1 MCHVRWKLLPIL
13 CVTVLAHAWA
23 ANGQTV
29 DESFRSDIRKLLEI
43 TGSVQL
49 GNQAASLFT
58 GQLLDTLKKAQPSI
72 PDRALVIA
80 KQVLDSE
87 FAKAFEGPD
96 GLTEQMIP
104 VYAAHF
110 TREDI
115 GGLLA
120 FYTSDL
126 GKKAIVS
133 MPAILQE
140 GAAAGQRWAETQLP
154 LESCKT
160 DFAPKG
166 SFRSPE
172 DLFVADHSLR

>member
-1 MCHVRWKLLPIL
+1 MRNVRLKLLPIL
-13 CVTVLAHAWA
+13 CTIVLAQASV
-23 ANGQTV
+23 ANGQTL
-29 DESFRSDIRKLLEI
+29 DDSLRSDIRELLKV
-43 TGSVQL
+43 TGSAQL
-49 GNQAASLFT
+49 GRQAASLIS
-58 GQLLDTLKKAQPSI
+58 GQILDSLKKSQPSI
-72 PDRALVIA
+72 PARAWELA
-80 KQVLDSE
+80 RQVLDSE